1 MESLTVGLDPTVVL
15 VAMLLSQGLTW
26 VAGRLGERISPNVR
40 AALPMVAVGL
50 AVGGAALV
58 ATLQGSGEVTWN
70 VVGEGV
76 IAGLIAVFTWVQ
88 GDQVGKV
95 QRGEKVA
102 KGKLSVPPVAVV
114 FLLALGLSGCASG
127 GDVTVTDLV
136 PDVAISLTPG
146 GCLEVTVQQEVPKL
160 PEGYEATVTTE
171 VRQTGCDEPIDTLDR

>member
-15 VAMLLSQGLTW
+15 VAMLISQVLTW

-58 ATLQGSGEVTWN
+58 TSLQGADGLTWK
-70 VVGEGV
+70 VLGEGV
-76 IAGLIAVFTWVQ
+76 VAGALAVASWVQ
-88 GDQVGKV
+88 MQQVGKV
-95 QRGEKVA
+95 HRGEKQA
-102 KGKLSVPPVAVV
+102 KGKLSVPPIAVV

-127 GDVTVTDLV
+127 GDVTVTDLI
-136 PDVAISLTPG
+136 PDVAISSTPG

-171 VRQTGCDEPIDTLDR
+171 VRQTGCDDPVDTPDR